1 MGDGSMRA
9 VNPEI
14 SLVACI
20 LATLSTSFSLTTRHF
35 RVKNRSSHFS
45 VVRPTNDLVS
55 SNVKFWQEINQKE
68 KFDRFSR
75 SERKKKNLI
84 HFPPISTINI
94 EFRTLKLYQFS
105 ISICLYLYIY
115 IARCTLLIHDL
126 WRSDCATFWYF
137 ALKFHREICVP
148 LLPFIVFLSSCDCF
162 YNAAPLPSRKQRV
175 LKINSRKTYNTA
187 DDVALSRGRG
197 EGWKLDAFSIF
208 RYNAPTA

>member
-35 RVKNRSSHFS
+35 RVKSRSSHFS

-55 SNVKFWQEINQKE
+55 SNVKFWQEINRKE

-75 SERKKKNLI
+75 SERKKKSYPLSSYFHDKYRIPYFETLSIFNINL
-84 HFPPISTINI
+84 
-94 EFRTLKLYQFS
+94 S
-105 ISICLYLYIY
+105 ISIY